1 MDFHLVPPHKHRVNT
16 AECAIATFKEHFI
29 AGLAMVGRNYPLQLW
44 DKFLYQV
51 ELMLNLLH
59 LSHHSPGKS
68 ANEEVNGPYDLN
80 KTPIVPIITKSLVYG
95 NTTIH
100 ASWAPH
106 RTYAF
111 YIGPAPKHYQ
121 CLQFYMPTTQQ
132 CCIADT

>member
-1 MDFHLVPPHKHRVNT
+1 MDIHLVHPHNHHVNAAKH
-16 AECAIATFKEHFI
+16 AIATFKEHFI

-80 KTPIVPIITKSLVYG
+80 KTPIVPIITKSLVYDDPAVR
-95 NTTIH
+95 T
-100 ASWAPH
+100 SWAPYG
-106 RTYAF
+106 TDAF
-111 YIGPAPKHYQ
+111 YIGPAPKHYC
-121 CLQFYMPTTQQ
+121 CLQFYIPTSQ
-132 CCIADT
+132 